1 MKTLKYLSIALT
13 ATLALVACG
22 GGSDDPDDPY
32 TPQPQP
38 PTPSEQGLFLSMTC
52 DMPAE
57 ASEKTVA
64 LTGLNSRITKQS
76 QAVATPW
83 LTVAQLPY
91 SSGTPS
97 VTVACT
103 ANLEASRRVMDV
115 VFLANNNKDTLLFT
129 VRQAAYSGGSSGGT
143 NVDTPNDTP
152 TDQPAYSRG
161 QE

>member
-1 MKTLKYLSIALT
+1 MRTLKILSIALM
-13 ATLALVACG
+13 ATLALAACG

-38 PTPSEQGLFLSMTC
+38 PTPSEQGRFLAMTC

-57 ASEKTVA
+57 TSEKTVA
-64 LTGLNSRITKQS
+64 LTGLNSRITKQA

-83 LTVAQLPY
+83 LTVTQLPY
-91 SSGTPS
+91 SAGTPE

-103 ANLEASRRVMDV
+103 ANLEASRRVMDI
-115 VFLANNNKDTLLFT
+115 VFLANNDKDTLLFT
-129 VRQAAYSGGSSGGT
+129 VRQAAYSGVT
-143 NVDTPNDTP
+143 NVNTPNDTP

-161 QE
+161 RE